1 MQKHDILMC
10 ENNIYMYMYPWYAQL
25 LYFYK
30 DWFTYADELPATYLP
45 VLPATPLRYENR
57 SRQQQRALPLACL

>member
-10 ENNIYMYMYPWYAQL
+10 ENNIYVQL

-30 DWFTYADELPATYLP
+30 DWFWYAAELPAT
-45 VLPATPLRYENR
+45 
-57 SRQQQRALPLACL
+57 

>member
-30 DWFTYADELPATYLP
+30 YWFTYADELPAT
-45 VLPATPLRYENR
+45 
-57 SRQQQRALPLACL
+57 